1 MQEYLS
7 SFHEHESAQSPA
19 VQNYFY
25 SRGLVD
31 LVVDEITLSLNN
43 NVKLDFQNFEKIRWH
58 SIDGEWYQLE
68 GLSFKDRYI
77 LLQSRHPLTNQD
89 EEKLR
94 QALLEIRNNAPI
106 VDVFN
111 DLINLERESFV
122 TVLEFKK
129 ELRTLLEQIKDIE
142 DNYIIR
148 GKCELG
154 Y

>member
-1 MQEYLS
+1 MGNGTVRGSIS
-7 SFHEHESAQSPA
+7 SK
-19 VQNYFY
+19 
-25 SRGLVD
+25 G
-31 LVVDEITLSLNN
+31 
-43 NVKLDFQNFEKIRWH
+43 
-58 SIDGEWYQLE
+58 
-68 GLSFKDRYI
+68 RYI

-94 QALLEIRNNAPI
+94 QSLLEIRNNASI
-106 VDVFN
+106 VDVFK

-122 TVLEFKK
+122 TVLQFKK

-142 DNYIIR
+142 DNYLIR